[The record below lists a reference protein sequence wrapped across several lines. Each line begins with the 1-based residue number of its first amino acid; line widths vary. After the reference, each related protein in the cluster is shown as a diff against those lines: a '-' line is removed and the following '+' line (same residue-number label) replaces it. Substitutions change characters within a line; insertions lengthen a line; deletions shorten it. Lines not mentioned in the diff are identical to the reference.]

1 VSNEIFADVLAIVWK
16 ERKSQFRVRGSRMR
30 FLMMLMSP
38 ILLATIFPIT
48 WGPDWLA
55 QVPPLV
61 IAAITSVILVAV
73 MVPESIAG
81 ERERHT
87 LETLLASRLPDRAIL
102 FGKLLVP
109 LAVSWGVSMLAILW
123 SAVVVNLVHWEGE
136 ILFFTLPI
144 ALGSPALSFLMALL
158 TAGAGVFVSLKAA
171 TAQEASQILTF
182 AILIPPMLLQIVP
195 LLFRDQMR
203 QFLDTVNGIQLLA
216 IVLIVL
222 VLLDAIVLLAAVARF
237 QRARLILN

>member
-1 VSNEIFADVLAIVWK
+1 MFEDILSVVWK

-30 FLMMLMSP
+30 FLLMLFSP
-38 ILLATIFPIT
+38 LLLGTVFPIT
-48 WGPDWLA
+48 FGPDWLA
-55 QVPPLV
+55 QIPSLI

-109 LAVSWGVSMLAILW
+109 LAVGWGASVVALLW
-123 SAVVVNLVHWEGE
+123 SAVVVNVAHWEGE

-171 TAQEASQILTF
+171 TAQEAAQILTF
-182 AILIPPMLLQIVP
+182 AILIPPMLLQIIP
-195 LLFRDQMR
+195 LVFRDQMQR
-203 QFLDTVNGIQLLA
+203 FLDTVNGPQLL
-216 IVLIVL
+216 LIVL
-222 VLLDAIVLLAAVARF
+222 AVLVVVDIAVLLAAVARF
-237 QRARLILN
+237 QRSRLIAS

>member
-1 VSNEIFADVLAIVWK
+1 MLDDILTVTWK

-30 FLMMLMSP
+30 YLMMLLSP
-38 ILLATIFPIT
+38 LLLATVFPIT

-55 QVPPLV
+55 EVPPLAV
-61 IAAITSVILVAV
+61 AVLTSVLLVAV

-102 FGKLLVP
+102 LGKLLVP
-109 LAVSWGVSMLAILW
+109 LAVGWGAAVLANLW
-123 SAVVVNLVHWEGE
+123 SVVVINVAHWEGE

-144 ALGSPALSFLMALL
+144 ALGSLALSFLMALL

-171 TAQEASQILTF
+171 TAQEATQILTF

-195 LLFRDQMR
+195 LLFPEQMK
-203 QFLDTVNGIQLLA
+203 QFLDVVNGTQLL
-216 IVLIVL
+216 LIVL
-222 VLLDAIVLLAAVARF
+222 AMLVVLDVAVLLAAVARF
-237 QRARLILN
+237 RRARLIAS

>member
-1 VSNEIFADVLAIVWK
+1 MLDDILTVAWK

-30 FLMMLMSP
+30 HAMMLASP
-38 ILLATIFPIT
+38 LLLATVFPIT

-61 IAAITSVILVAV
+61 VAVLTSVILVAT

-102 FGKLLVP
+102 LGKLLVP
-109 LAVSWGVSMLAILW
+109 LVVGWGLATLANLW
-123 SAVVVNLVHWEGE
+123 SAVVVNIAHWEGQ

-144 ALGSPALSFLMALL
+144 ALGSLALSFLMALL
-158 TAGAGVFVSLKAA
+158 TAGAGVLVSLRAA
-171 TAQEASQILTF
+171 TAQEATQMLIF
-182 AILIPPMLLQIVP
+182 GILIPPMLLQVIP
-195 LLFRDQMR
+195 LLFRDQMK
-203 QFLDTVNGIQLLA
+203 QFLDTVNGPQLLLIVLA
-216 IVLIVL
+216 VLIVL
-222 VLLDAIVLLAAVARF
+222 DVVVLLAAVTRF
-237 QRARLILN
+237 QRPRLIAT